1 MDLYSLVPDIL
12 SQDEDPADYVPTDGK
27 EGWEPAGCVISW
39 VKSRFFDEILRWASF
54 PPVYYTDSV
63 DR

>member
-27 EGWEPAGCVISW
+27 EGWEPAGCVIS
-39 VKSRFFDEILRWASF
+39 
-54 PPVYYTDSV
+54 
-63 DR
+63 